1 MKIKTQADLEVWIA
15 ELTAGEKNNLTTLDL
30 RNTQVTDVTPLAALV
45 NLTTLYLSHTQVT
58 DVTPLAALVNLTI
71 YR

>member
-15 ELTAGEKNNLTTLDL
+15 KLTAEEKNNLTTLDL
-30 RNTQVTDVTPLAALV
+30 WN
-45 NLTTLYLSHTQVT
+45 TQVT

>member
-15 ELTAGEKNNLTTLDL
+15 ELTAGEKNNLTTL
-30 RNTQVTDVTPLAALV
+30 
-45 NLTTLYLSHTQVT
+45 YLSHTQVT
-58 DVTPLAALVNLTI
+58 DVTPLAALVNLTTLHLWNTQVTDVTPLAALVNLTI

>member
-1 MKIKTQADLEVWIA
+1 MTLTADLEVWIA
-15 ELTAGEKNNLTTLDL
+15 KLTAEEKNNLTTLNL
-30 RNTQVTDVTPLAALV
+30 WNTPVTDVTPLAALV
-45 NLTTLYLSHTQVT
+45 NLTTLYLWNMQVT